1 MKHLTVKL
9 ERPINKIQE
18 DINKVILRRSL
29 QGTKG
34 VYTARDRFNMKRFD
48 YQEDVLSKELEET
61 KDNLEKKRL
70 LVEARNA
77 RLRSSYLRT

>member
-29 QGTKG
+29 QETKG